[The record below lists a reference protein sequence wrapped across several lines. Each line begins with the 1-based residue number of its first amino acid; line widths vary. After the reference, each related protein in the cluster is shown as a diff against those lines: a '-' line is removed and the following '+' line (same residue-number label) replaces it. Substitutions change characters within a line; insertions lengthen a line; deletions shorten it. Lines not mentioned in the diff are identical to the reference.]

1 VSELP
6 DRTCLFKKAVKHGMF
21 FLQPNFN
28 LKKRL
33 MKKGFLKNSF
43 LTMAAMLMLWSVVS
57 CTNEDDKLTEGKAT
71 IQFK

>member
-1 VSELP
+1 
-6 DRTCLFKKAVKHGMF
+6 
-21 FLQPNFN
+21 
-28 LKKRL
+28 